1 VRIALDA
8 VDYALLHE
16 DRFLGVH
23 PRGALGAEHDRVW
36 VRVRLGGVVA
46 TTTKKIRKKVSVGGG
61 DPRLV

>member
-1 VRIALDA
+1 MRIALDA

-36 VRVRLGGVVA
+36 VRVRLRGVVA
-46 TTTKKIRKKVSVGGG
+46 TTTKKYEK
-61 DPRLV
+61 RLASGEEILG